1 MQVKFYA
8 TLRDLLG
15 VTTVELP
22 LQEATTVGAVL
33 AELTAR
39 YPALAAK
46 LWREDG
52 DLSKQLSVMLNGRA
66 ITFLQGLQTEAGP
79 GDQLA
84 LFPPIGGG

>member
-22 LQEATTVGAVL
+22 LNEATTVGAVL
-33 AELTAR
+33 HHLAAL

-46 LWREDG
+46 LWRENG
-52 DLSKQLSVMLNGRA
+52 ELSNQLSVMLNGRA
-66 ITFLQGLQTEAGP
+66 ITFLQGLQTEARP
-79 GDQLA
+79 GDELA